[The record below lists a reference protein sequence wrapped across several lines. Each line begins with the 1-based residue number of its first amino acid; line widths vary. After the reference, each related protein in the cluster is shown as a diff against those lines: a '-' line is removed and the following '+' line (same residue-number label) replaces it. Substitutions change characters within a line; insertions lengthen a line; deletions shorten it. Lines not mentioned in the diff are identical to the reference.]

1 MRAPAARRP
10 RAARKGSVAIEICD
24 EPAALHA
31 AQSALAPELRYAP
44 ELRALWDPEQQD
56 PDRFVAQGILAVALA
71 KLGGARVIGWG
82 QLLVARPPFD
92 EAGPRR
98 GYCRISRL
106 DVARGYRRRAF
117 VDTASETPVS
127 ELLLHALLGAA
138 PYGTEVLAEVTPDAE
153 NLFEKVGFKLMD
165 AGRWRYS
172 R

>member
-1 MRAPAARRP
+1 MKAPAPKRP
-10 RAARKGSVAIEICD
+10 RRARKGSVTIEIYD
-24 EPAALHA
+24 EVAALQA
-31 AQSALAPELRYAP
+31 GRNALAPELRYAP
-44 ELRALWDPEQQD
+44 ELRALWDPEEID
-56 PDRFVAQGILAVALA
+56 PERFVTQGILAVALA
-71 KLGGARVIGWG
+71 KLAGARVIGWG

-92 EAGPRR
+92 DVGPRR
-98 GYCRISRL
+98 GYCRVSRL

-117 VDTASETPVS
+117 IDTASETPVS

-153 NLFEKVGFKLMD
+153 NLFEKVGFKLLD